1 MEDRITLMNN
11 NNQEKDYKLLA
22 IIDKEYKYLI
32 YTNLS
37 NTNMKKNLYAVKVKE
52 LTNNSETIPITDDE
66 WNMINKEYMS
76 IIK

>member
-1 MEDRITLMNN
+1 MMLMEDRITLMNN

-37 NTNMKKNLYAVKVKE
+37 NTNMKKNFK
-52 LTNNSETIPITDDE
+52 
-66 WNMINKEYMS
+66 
-76 IIK
+76 